1 MMSKYIIEIFSR
13 GYEVGIGKITKEQH
27 EYWVERED
35 DLGPALHQNIDYDA
49 EEVPED
55 ARFEWFYNDYSSEAE
70 AYGADANYSTLIIK
84 DEDENE
90 IFNDEISVFINEDD
104 GTENN
109 MEYISYTAIDDLAPG
124 YYVYWEIGGK
134 GQYFHGEIELEKFDP
149 KLLTF
154 KVTEVENCEVITSVH
169 YDGAEV
175 DNYGGDWWGKYEEF
189 GLYHIEEPEGTEEE

>member
-1 MMSKYIIEIFSR
+1 MSKYTIEIYSR

-27 EYWVERED
+27 EYWSDRED
-35 DLGPALHQNIDYDA
+35 DLGPALHQNIDYDE

-70 AYGADANYSTLIIK
+70 AYGADANYSTLVIK

-109 MEYISYTAIDDLAPG
+109 MDYISYTAIDDLEPG

-134 GQYFHGEIELEKFDP
+134 GQYFHGGIELEKFDP

-169 YDGAEV
+169 YDGAEI

-189 GLYHIEEPEGTEEE
+189 GLYHIEESEKETEEE